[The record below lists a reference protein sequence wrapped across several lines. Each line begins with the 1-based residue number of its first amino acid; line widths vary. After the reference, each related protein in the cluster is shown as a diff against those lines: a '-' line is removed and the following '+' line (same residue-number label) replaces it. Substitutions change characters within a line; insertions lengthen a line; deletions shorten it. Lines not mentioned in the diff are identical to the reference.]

1 MNYFYDS
8 LNIKFST
15 MSACILSTQNQ
26 ESPKSLSLSN
36 MVTLCWSLRIGFR
49 LNSMKPEYWHQ
60 ASSWNVWIHC
70 ILSTQNQETQILIT
84 IQHGHSMLEFE
95 DRLQTEL
102 NEAGVLASGQQLE
115 CMDTDGSP
123 ITMGSVRM
131 SCKRKKEPKVYET
144 PWGAVK
150 VARNVYQSNKGGK
163 TFCPLDQNA
172 RIIVNSTPA
181 FARMVSWKYA
191 QMAAPQVEQDLL
203 QNHGRK
209 SSRAT
214 LRDLADVVGS
224 VAQIK
229 EEKWTYVIPELPRPV
244 TTVAIGLDSVNL
256 LYYEGYRIAMC
267 GTITL
272 YDDEGERLYT
282 SYCAAAPEYGKK
294 TFIARFSGE
303 IRKVKERFPDAVYVG
318 VADGAPDN
326 WTFLEPFTSY
336 SVLDFYHVS
345 EYVAEAAEALY
356 PGKKLTGERH
366 AWLKEKLHN
375 LKHNEGEAKRLHR
388 ELEKVSP
395 GNNRTASLEK
405 LLKARTYFKNHWQQM
420 IYPEALEKKLPI
432 GSGVTEAACKTL
444 VKQRM
449 CRSGMRWKEQGA
461 SMLLTLRALVCSTG
475 YWDEFWSKMNR
486 YGYPV
491 AHNLLLLH

>member
-1 MNYFYDS
+1 M
-8 LNIKFST
+8 ST
-15 MSACILSTQNQ
+15 S
-26 ESPKSLSLSN
+26 
-36 MVTLCWSLRIGFR
+36 
-49 LNSMKPEYWHQ
+49 
-60 ASSWNVWIHC
+60 

-84 IQHGHSMLEFE
+84 IQHGRSMLDFE
-95 DRLQTEL
+95 ESLLANL
-102 NEAGVLASGQQLE
+102 NEAGVLAEGQQLE
-115 CMDTDGSP
+115 HMDTDGTP
-123 ITMGSVRM
+123 VTIGSVRM

-144 PWGAVK
+144 PWGPVK
-150 VARNVYQSNKGGK
+150 IARNIYQSSKGGT

-214 LRDLADVVGS
+214 LRDLADVVAS

-229 EEKWTYVIPELPRPV
+229 EEKWTYDIPELPRPV
-244 TTVAIGLDSVNL
+244 ATVALGLDGANL
-256 LYYEGYRIAMC
+256 LYHEGYRIAMC

-294 TFIARFSGE
+294 TFIARFTGE
-303 IRKVKERFPDAVYVG
+303 IRKVKERFPDADYVG

-345 EYVAEAAEALY
+345 EYVAEAAEALF
-356 PGKKLTGERH
+356 PGKKQSEERH
-366 AWLKEKLHN
+366 VWLKKTLHN
-375 LKHNEGEAKRLHR
+375 LKHNKGEAKRLYR

-395 GNNRTASLEK
+395 GNNRTATLEK
-405 LLKARTYFKNHWQQM
+405 LVKARTYFKNHWHQM
-420 IYPEALEKKLPI
+420 IYHEALEKNLPI

-449 CRSGMRWKEQGA
+449 CRSGMRWKELGA

-475 YWDEFWSKMNR
+475 YWDAFWSKMSR

-491 AHNLLLLH
+491 THNLPLVH